1 MEESS
6 DNAVLVL
13 EAKFHRQL
21 AHAHEELARGLA
33 AIAGKMEEGAV
44 PELRGR
50 IQKQIVGL
58 PDLYTEAGMS
68 AGDIARRLEYDEANT
83 YGVLR
88 SLTDS
93 QVVEEVEGTK
103 PRRWRMAVKHRRA
116 RVLRMSRL
124 IPDGR
129 WTTYGDF
136 SIAVYDNVKMAIT
149 VGQVAAKNPAFVN
162 PHRVLWSGGV
172 IKDTWRDDEG
182 RGPEECER
190 RLREDGIE
198 VTNGVADKNKFISWE
213 ELQERLESDER
224 TRGID
229 EAA

>member
-1 MEESS
+1 LSERES
-6 DNAVLVL
+6 ALLVL
-13 EAKFHRQL
+13 KAKLH
-21 AHAHEELARGLA
+21 RGLA
-33 AIAGKMEEGAV
+33 QAHDEYSRGLSALAGEVEETAV

-50 IQKQIVGL
+50 IQKQIVAL
-58 PDLYTEAGMS
+58 PEMYTEAGMN
-68 AGDIARRLEYDEANT
+68 AGDIAQRLEYDEANT

-93 QVVEEVEGTK
+93 EVAEEVDGTK
-103 PRRWRMAVKHRRA
+103 PRRWRMATKHRRA

-124 IPDGR
+124 VPQGR

-190 RLREDGIE
+190 RLREDGID
-198 VTNGVADKNKFISWE
+198 VASGIADNSRFIGWE
-213 ELQERLESDER
+213 ELLELLERDEQGP
-224 TRGID
+224 GID
-229 EAA
+229 EGR